1 MSSIDSEDLLSGGV
15 CVSVDVIAR
24 IFRALALGE
33 VLDVVVFVFIL
44 SLVDR
49 AVVVVSKKL
58 GPEMKGSISS
68 SSSTSFADRRG
79 CN

>member
-1 MSSIDSEDLLSGGV
+1 MGV
-15 CVSVDVIAR
+15 SADVIAR
-24 IFRALALGE
+24 TFRALALGD
-33 VLDVVVFVFIL
+33 VLDVVVLVLTL

-49 AVVVVSKKL
+49 AEVVVSKKL
-58 GPEMKGSISS
+58 GPDTKGSISS

>member
-1 MSSIDSEDLLSGGV
+1 MLSAGV
-15 CVSVDVIAR
+15 SADVMAR
-24 IFRALALGE
+24 PSLVLALGE
-33 VLDVVVFVFIL
+33 VLDVVVLVLTL
-44 SLVDR
+44 SLVDN

-58 GPEMKGSISS
+58 GPDMKGSISS